1 MTSLYEI
8 TFLPEGKAISVNE
21 GTTLLQAARAAG
33 LLVEAPCD
41 GLGTCG
47 KCQVKVVGELSIPGE
62 IESKQL
68 RNLLSTGIRLAC
80 QAKVA
85 GSVQVE
91 LLSKQNAGFVTLTEG
106 QSSQW
111 PLDPPV
117 QKIIY
122 QRLESEHDQSDLA
135 KGTEPLFMGNYPGL
149 LQELAAKHKQG
160 NAVKAAVIKNGRL
173 LDWHYQTGRAC
184 CGVALDIGTTS
195 VVAALF
201 DLASGKSMGVCSCLN
216 PQTEFGGDVLT
227 RISFAT
233 KHADGTQILQDKIVA
248 GINRLLEQLTTKS
261 QLHSEDIYEVV
272 VAGNTTMQHL
282 LLGVDPSSLAY
293 APYQP
298 VFTQQ
303 VEVSPITLGL
313 TMSPQGV
320 VTILPSAAAFVGADI
335 VAGLLAVGLHHD
347 RKTTLFI
354 DIGTN
359 GEIVVCKNGSL
370 VGTSSA
376 AGPALEG
383 MNISCGCRAEQG
395 AIEGVSIAAD
405 GTMELKVIGDGLPK
419 GVCGSGLI
427 DLISELARCGAI
439 TTSGRFAAPEKLPV
453 ALASRLI
460 DIDRRPVFVISSDE
474 QLYLSQKDVRQVQ
487 LAKGAIHTAMNLLLK
502 EIDICFEEVDEILVA
517 GAFGFHLKPMSL
529 VGIGL
534 LPHSCQNK
542 IRFVGNTAKEGAK
555 AVLLNRHAS
564 IEVQEIGKKIKI
576 VELSLHP
583 EFQDYFVQALAFP
596 VVSYDVPKES
606 IRAQ

>member
-1 MTSLYEI
+1 M
-8 TFLPEGKAISVNE
+8 GKAISVNE

-47 KCQVKVVGELSIPGE
+47 KCQVKILGELNIPGE

-68 RNLLSTGIRLAC
+68 GNLLAAGVRLAC
-80 QAKVA
+80 QAKVIGPA
-85 GSVQVE
+85 QVE
-91 LLSKQNAGFVTLTEG
+91 LLSKHNDGFVTLTEG
-106 QSSQW
+106 QSTQW

-117 QKIIY
+117 HKIVY
-122 QRLESEHDQSDLA
+122 KRLDSEYDQSDLA
-135 KGTEPLFMGNYPGL
+135 KGIEPLFPGNYPGI
-149 LQELAAKHKQG
+149 LQELSDQYKQG
-160 NAVKAAVIKNGRL
+160 SSANAAIVKNEKL
-173 LDWHYQTGRAC
+173 LDWHYQPGQPYY
-184 CGVALDIGTTS
+184 GVALDIGTTS

-201 DLASGKSMGVCSCLN
+201 DLASGESMGVCSCLN

-227 RISFAT
+227 RISFAS
-233 KHADGTQILQDKIVA
+233 KQAGGTQILQGKIIA
-248 GINRLLEQLTTKS
+248 GINRLLEQLTTEN

-303 VEVSPITLGL
+303 VEVSPATLGL
-313 TMSPQGV
+313 AISQRGV

-347 RKTTLFI
+347 SKTTLFI

-395 AIEGVSIAAD
+395 AIESVSIADD
-405 GTMELKVIGDGLPK
+405 GTVGLKVIGEGLPK
-419 GVCGSGLI
+419 GLCGSGLI
-427 DLISELARCGAI
+427 DLISELARCGVI
-439 TTSGRFAAPEKLPV
+439 TASGRFAAPEKLPA
-453 ALASRLI
+453 ALASRLSHI
-460 DIDRRPVFVISSDE
+460 DGRPVFVISSDE
-474 QLYLSQKDVRQVQ
+474 HICLSQKDVRQVQ

-502 EIDICFEEVDEILVA
+502 EIDICFEDVDEILVA
-517 GAFGFHLKPMSL
+517 GAFGFHLKPKAL

-534 LPHSCQNK
+534 LPHSCQQR
-542 IRFVGNTAKEGAK
+542 IQFVGNTAKEGAK

-564 IEVQEIGKKIKI
+564 IEVQKIGQKIKI

-596 VVSYDVPKES
+596 AIS
-606 IRAQ
+606 Q